1 MGQTLQAPMSS
12 AILRATCPVCHQV
25 VTVVPFGG
33 QIHTWAGNCGPWRLE
48 DGKITFAEAR

>member
-12 AILRATCPVCHQV
+12 AILRAKCPVCHQV

-33 QIHTWAGNCGPWRLE
+33 QIHTWAGNCGHWRLE